1 MASPLPQADQWRRLD
16 VYRQRY
22 RIDDRL
28 EPLTALEQSMRRRR
42 VRSAALS
49 RRLEDLEEMVA
60 EVRNELDAIASEIDG
75 TRRAGALLI
84 EEVLDQVQAEMGEA
98 WSPRPVHGYRVWRI
112 EGNAIMGNQVH
123 WESPTLE
130 SKCLREIPGD
140 DLPHAID
147 RCGPPACGIYAVK
160 DLAMFPSAVARGAI
174 HHSVVGVVAMSGK
187 VVEHEAGYRSQ
198 RATAVA
204 VSVNDGRGRLM
215 TDEPDVIESLFAD
228 PHESM
233 ALARRVGNDEES
245 LTTEFLASIRERQE
259 QWT

>member
-42 VRSAALS
+42 VRSAGLS
-49 RRLEDLEEMVA
+49 RRLEDLEKMVA
-60 EVRNELDAIASEIDG
+60 EVRRELNAIASEIDG

-112 EGNAIMGNQVH
+112 EDNAIMGNQVH

-140 DLPHAID
+140 DLPHATD

-160 DLAMFPSAVARGAI
+160 DLAMFPSEVALGAI

-215 TDEPDVIESLFAD
+215 TDEPEVIESLFAD
-228 PHESM
+228 PHGAM
-233 ALARRVGNDEES
+233 AGARRVGNDEES
-245 LTTEFLASIRERQE
+245 PTTEFLASIRERQE

>member
-1 MASPLPQADQWRRLD
+1 MSSPLPQGDQWRRLD

-42 VRSAALS
+42 MRSAALS
-49 RRLEDLEEMVA
+49 RRLADLEKMVA
-60 EVRNELDAIASEIDG
+60 EAQRELSAVASEIEG

-98 WSPRPVHGYRVWRI
+98 WSPTPVHGYRVWRI
-112 EGNAIMGNQVH
+112 EDNTIMGNQLH

-130 SKCLREIPGD
+130 SECLREIPGE
-140 DLPHAID
+140 DLPHSVD

-160 DLAMFPSAVARGAI
+160 DLEMFPREVARGVI
-174 HHSVVGVVAMSGK
+174 RHSVVGVVAMSGK
-187 VVEHEAGYRSQ
+187 VIEHESGYRSQ
-198 RATAVA
+198 RARAVA
-204 VSVNDGRGRLM
+204 VSANDGRRRLM
-215 TDEPDVIESLFAD
+215 TDEPEVIDSLFAD
-228 PHESM
+228 PHNVM
-233 ALARRVGNDEES
+233 ANATPAHSDEKS
-245 LTTEFLASIRERQE
+245 PTREFLTSIRERRE

>member
-28 EPLTALEQSMRRRR
+28 EPLTALEQSMRRRQ

-49 RRLEDLEEMVA
+49 RRLEDLEKMVG
-60 EVRNELDAIASEIDG
+60 EVRSELSAIASEIDG

-84 EEVLDQVQAEMGEA
+84 EEVLDQVQADMGEA
-98 WSPRPVHGYRVWRI
+98 WSPGPVLGYRVWRI
-112 EGNAIMGNQVH
+112 EDNAIMGNQVH

-140 DLPHAID
+140 DLPHAVD

-160 DLAMFPSAVARGAI
+160 DLAMFPSEVSRGAI
-174 HHSVVGVVAMSGK
+174 HHSVVGLVAMSGK

-204 VSVNDGRGRLM
+204 VSVNDGRDRLL
-215 TDEPDVIESLFAD
+215 TDEPEIIEWLFAD
-228 PHESM
+228 PGAAM
-233 ALARRVGNDEES
+233 TRAVPARNDEQPP
-245 LTTEFLASIRERQE
+245 TTEYLAMIRERQE

>member
-1 MASPLPQADQWRRLD
+1 MASPLPQGDQWRRLD

-49 RRLEDLEEMVA
+49 RRLQELETMVA
-60 EVRNELDAIASEIDG
+60 EARHELSAVASEIEG

-84 EEVLDQVQAEMGEA
+84 EDVLDQVQAEMGEA

-112 EGNAIMGNQVH
+112 EDNAVMGNQVH
-123 WESPTLE
+123 WESPALE
-130 SKCLREIPGD
+130 SKCLREIPGE
-140 DLPHAID
+140 DLPHSVD

-160 DLAMFPSAVARGAI
+160 DLEMFPPEVSRGAI

-187 VVEHEAGYRSQ
+187 VIEHESGYRSQ

-204 VSVNDGRGRLM
+204 VSVNDGRRRLM
-215 TDEPDVIESLFAD
+215 TDEAEIIESLFAD
-228 PHESM
+228 PHEVM
-233 ALARRVGNDEES
+233 ADATPAQRDEES
-245 LTTEFLASIRERQE
+245 PTREFLASIRERQE

>member
-1 MASPLPQADQWRRLD
+1 MASPLPQEDQWRRLD

-49 RRLEDLEEMVA
+49 RRLADLEKMVA
-60 EVRNELDAIASEIDG
+60 EARQELRAIASEIEG
-75 TRRAGALLI
+75 THRAGALLI

-112 EGNAIMGNQVH
+112 EDNLILGNQVH
-123 WESPTLE
+123 WETPTLE
-130 SKCLREIPGD
+130 SKCLREIPGE
-140 DLPHAID
+140 DLPHPVD

-160 DLAMFPSAVARGAI
+160 DLGMFPSEVARGAI
-174 HHSVVGVVAMSGK
+174 HNSVVGVVAMSGK
-187 VVEHEAGYRSQ
+187 VVEHESGYRSH

-204 VSVNDGRGRLM
+204 VSVNDGRRRLM
-215 TDEPDVIESLFAD
+215 TDEMETIASLFAD
-228 PHESM
+228 PDEVM
-233 ALARRVGNDEES
+233 AEAPPIRQVEES
-245 LTTEFLASIRERQE
+245 PTREFLASIRERQE
-259 QWT
+259 QWI

>member
-1 MASPLPQADQWRRLD
+1 MASPLPQGDQWRRLD

-42 VRSAALS
+42 LRSVALS
-49 RRLEDLEEMVA
+49 RRLADLEKMAA
-60 EVRNELDAIASEIDG
+60 EARRELSAVASEIEG
-75 TRRAGALLI
+75 TRKAGALLI

-112 EGNAIMGNQVH
+112 EDNAIMGNQVR

-130 SKCLREIPGD
+130 SKCLREIPGE
-140 DLPHAID
+140 DLPHSVD

-160 DLAMFPSAVARGAI
+160 DLEMFPSEVSRGAI

-187 VVEHEAGYRSQ
+187 VVEHESGYRSQ
-198 RATAVA
+198 RAKAVA
-204 VSVNDGRGRLM
+204 VAVNDGRRRLM
-215 TDEPDVIESLFAD
+215 TDEAEIIASLFAD
-228 PHESM
+228 PQEAM
-233 ALARRVGNDEES
+233 ADVKPAQHVEES
-245 LTTEFLASIRERQE
+245 PTREFLASIRERQE